1 MAGYIHAAGA
11 VLLAVILTLT
21 LKQTNPAMAALLSV
35 AVCALAL
42 MAGMSFLKPVI
53 AFLDSLRRLG
63 SLPEEP
69 IRILLKV
76 TGISVISEIAVLV
89 CSDSGN
95 SSMGQTLKILSTGT
109 ILYLSIPLFQVLLDL
124 VQKILEANP

>member
-1 MAGYIHAAGA
+1 MEGYIHAAGA
-11 VLLAVILTLT
+11 MLLAVILTLT

-53 AFLDSLRRLG
+53 AFLDSLRQLG

-89 CSDSGN
+89 CNDSGN